1 MSKKF
6 YITTPIYYP
15 SGNLHLG
22 HAYTTTLADILN
34 RYKKEQGYETFFLT
48 GSDEHGQKIENKAKE
63 ANLTPLEYLNPK
75 VQAFKDLWTK
85 LNIDYDKF
93 IRTTD
98 DYHEKTVQKIFT
110 ILLEKG
116 YIYKG
121 QYEGIYCVSCE
132 EFLTNEQ
139 VDENGLCK
147 ISNTKPQLVNEDT
160 YFLKVS
166 QFQEFVQNVLKSEF
180 LIPEYRRNE
189 MLKNFVEPGL
199 KDLSV
204 TRVSFKWGIPITEDQ
219 RHIIYVWLDALSNYI
234 TALGYLQEDDSLFK
248 KFWQNDDCEI
258 LQLAG
263 KEIIRFHSI
272 YWPVMLE
279 ALNLKQPTHLLGH
292 GWILNKNTKMSKSLG
307 NVIDPVKIIEL
318 YSADALRFYIAND
331 LPTEKDGNF
340 SLELFIES
348 FNAHLANNVGNLI
361 SRTHNMISK
370 YFNGYID
377 LSNIKYDQELID
389 LGIKT
394 IDNYVF
400 NMDQYKISE
409 AIKVVLELSNA
420 CNKYIETKAPWNLE
434 KENKI
439 EELKTVLSTLQ
450 RNIAI
455 ISYLLK
461 PILVDSYK
469 DMIEQSGLENVQIDF
484 ENLKSFSNIK
494 FNKLNDKKVIFN
506 RIKE

>member
-98 DYHEKTVQKIFT
+98 DYHEKAVQKIFT

-139 VDENGLCK
+139 IDENGLCK
-147 ISNTKPQLVNEDT
+147 ISSTKPQLVNEDT

-166 QFQEFVQNVLKSEF
+166 QFQEFVQNILKSDF

-377 LSNIKYDQELID
+377 LNNVNYDQELID

-439 EELKTVLSTLQ
+439 EELKTVLATLQ